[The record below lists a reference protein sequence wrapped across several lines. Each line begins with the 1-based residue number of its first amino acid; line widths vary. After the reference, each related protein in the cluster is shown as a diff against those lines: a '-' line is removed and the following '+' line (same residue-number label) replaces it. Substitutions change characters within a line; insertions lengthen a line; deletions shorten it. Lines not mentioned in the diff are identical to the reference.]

1 MGRKLSR
8 AGGLVKG
15 LWAADFRV
23 RASPTVAAPFPMLE
37 VD

>member
-8 AGGLVKG
+8 AGGLVQG
-15 LWAADFRV
+15 LRAADFRV
-23 RASPTVAAPFPMLE
+23 LASPTVVAPFPMLE